1 MFAEHGNTSSQNQD
15 VSLCFSLGIDGSSR
29 REKDEM
35 CQHGTSYQSKSTLDQ
50 SEPSE
55 PSLSGQVDPD
65 RQKSMPTY
73 PFGLHSTCGIEAWCG
88 NTWAVPSGESL
99 TNTHQVCLPYDLH
112 LSRLQRLSLTAYNAL
127 GNPPESMLHIYQ
139 NLHGLLGPLILH
151 WFLLFSIIH
160 LQCQNIS
167 PWIFGKTCFCPLV
180 LQKSWQKNYQLSLSS
195 LSLSLIDHWNGT
207 PKDSPRDDPVLRCF
221 IQTSAPSDE
230 IGRSDTCWIQDWYR
244 VVTTVY

>member
-180 LQKSWQKNYQLSLSS
+180 LQKSWQKTISYHYHLCLFHWLTIGMGLRKIPPEMIQSS
-195 LSLSLIDHWNGT
+195 GASSRPLLHPMRSADRIHVGYRIDTGW
-207 PKDSPRDDPVLRCF
+207 
-221 IQTSAPSDE
+221 
-230 IGRSDTCWIQDWYR
+230 
-244 VVTTVY
+244 